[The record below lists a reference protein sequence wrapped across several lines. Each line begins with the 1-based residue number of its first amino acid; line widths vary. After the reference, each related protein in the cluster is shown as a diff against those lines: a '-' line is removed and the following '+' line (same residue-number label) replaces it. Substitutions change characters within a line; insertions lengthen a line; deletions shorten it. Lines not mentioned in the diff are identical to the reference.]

1 MPLDEDSISQLEL
14 AITEA
19 LSNIMRHAYGGR
31 TDQEIHIGIEAFD
44 DRIVVRLHHLGET
57 FDPSA
62 VAKPAFDGTQDG
74 GFGMYI
80 IEQSVDNVRYYRDER
95 GRNCISMVKKRQ
107 TP

>member
-1 MPLDEDSISQLEL
+1 
-14 AITEA
+14 
-19 LSNIMRHAYGGR
+19 MRHAYRGR
-31 TDQEIHIGIEAFD
+31 TDQEIQIDVEAFA
-44 DRIVVRLHHLGET
+44 DRVVLRLHHLGET

-62 VAKPAFDGTQDG
+62 VATPAFDGTQDG

-95 GRNCISMVKKRQ
+95 GKNCISMVKNRQ